1 MATAKKAL
9 VIEAALQDGTDASR
23 LAQSLVYDAGVD
35 TPEQDSRSCWQHRPG
50 CQLKYR
56 FPPQTAGARQVLPAF
71 QIALRGLFVS
81 VRLHQPAK
89 VAIVLALI
97 SITLTTTN

>member
-50 CQLKYR
+50 CQLKYG
-56 FPPQTAGARQVLPAF
+56 FPPQTAGASQGIPSDSLLSRLPYGGF
-71 QIALRGLFVS
+71 LFEFRERLTIEKSSLR
-81 VRLHQPAK
+81 
-89 VAIVLALI
+89 
-97 SITLTTTN
+97 